1 MVCCGPEIVPVS
13 HRLGVMVGRDGRDG
27 RGVGV
32 AGRRRALFACKA
44 YSWPLNGSID
54 MVMIYITQKTN
65 CVILVRPMLEVC
77 VWRLT
82 RATTRGRWQGWY

>member
-1 MVCCGPEIVPVS
+1 MS
-13 HRLGVMVGRDGRDG
+13 YRLGVMVGRDGRDG